1 MNRDQ
6 RARQRLQNKYKS
18 KWCKH
23 RSIRLPNR
31 LGERQT
37 MVVSF
42 LLNSQF
48 NLNNFLEL
56 VNASRLFIVLF
67 TLTPGHTARG
77 KRVTE
82 EQTPQL
88 EVCGIL
94 SCENRNTLTFGVAQF
109 LLAVLNLMLKGVFI
123 H

>member
-1 MNRDQ
+1 MHRDQ
-6 RARQRLQNKYKS
+6 RAKQSIQNKYKS
-18 KWCKH
+18 KRCKH

-37 MVVSF
+37 GGLF
-42 LLNSQF
+42 TPQQF

-56 VNASRLFIVLF
+56 VNASRLFFVLF
-67 TLTPGHTARG
+67 TLTPGHPVRG

-82 EQTPQL
+82 EQTQQF
-88 EVCGIL
+88 VACGIL
-94 SCENRNTLTFGVAQF
+94 SCENRNALTIGVSQF
-109 LLAVLNLMLKGVFI
+109 LLAVLNLMLKGAFI